1 MQKLTTAKWANEIRA
16 EYQQMVES
24 GEEYGP
30 RHPMMEHLLERWE
43 NGSPKLWRNLKRMDL
58 VQPLAQVLLHR
69 MYQRMTELERAGM
82 PPTDAREQAERE
94 ILMLEPEQE
103 TEQEAEGSLAE
114 LDRLLRES
122 RQMVAEFRS
131 NRE

>member
-1 MQKLTTAKWANEIRA
+1 MNKLITAKWANEIRA
-16 EYQQMVES
+16 EHQQMVET
-24 GEEYGP
+24 GEEFGP
-30 RHPMMEHLLERWE
+30 KHPMMEHLLERWE
-43 NGSPKLWRNLKRMDL
+43 SGSPKLWRNLKRMDL
-58 VQPLAQVLLHR
+58 VEPLAQVLLSR
-69 MYQRMTELERAGM
+69 MYQRMTELERSGM

-103 TEQEAEGSLAE
+103 QEAENGLVE
-114 LDRLLRES
+114 LDRLLQES